1 MLPSA
6 FKLEELNFGNFD
18 CCKQRKEKQKQI
30 RGREGER
37 KRRE

>member
-6 FKLEELNFGNFD
+6 FKLEELNVGNFD

-30 RGREGER
+30 GKGGREKET
-37 KRRE
+37 